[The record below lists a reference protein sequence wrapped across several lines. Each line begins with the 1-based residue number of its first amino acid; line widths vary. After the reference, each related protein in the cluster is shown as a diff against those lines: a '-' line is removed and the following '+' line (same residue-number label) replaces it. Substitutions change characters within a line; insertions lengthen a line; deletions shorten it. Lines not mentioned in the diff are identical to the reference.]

1 MPSHTI
7 NRTSTKYR
15 IFTRSSRNI
24 SVSIIYKYINS
35 LNDSLQAGTYF
46 AAKLTF
52 RYSNMEKFSWHPIAL
67 VEMPHHGEG
76 SLCCG
81 VGGGRM
87 WQDLQGDESK

>member
-1 MPSHTI
+1 
-7 NRTSTKYR
+7 
-15 IFTRSSRNI
+15 
-24 SVSIIYKYINS
+24 
-35 LNDSLQAGTYF
+35 
-46 AAKLTF
+46 
-52 RYSNMEKFSWHPIAL
+52 MEKFSWHPIAL